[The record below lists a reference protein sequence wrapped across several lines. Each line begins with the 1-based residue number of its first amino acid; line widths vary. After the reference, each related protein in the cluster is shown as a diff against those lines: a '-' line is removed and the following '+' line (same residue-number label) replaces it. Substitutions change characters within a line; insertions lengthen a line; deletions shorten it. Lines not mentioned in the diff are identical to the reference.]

1 MKAQSYHYPESEQ
14 DLGNGTYFVNTEVEE
29 KTDEN
34 GRTYWE
40 YSQELRSYTNTAVP
54 EEVAA
59 WRLRA
64 VTTLA
69 DMSQGIEDFL
79 NSLPEPDRTVAKEA
93 WYSGTTVKRESATVG
108 AFQQVF
114 QLSSEEVDNL
124 FIQAANIS
132 I

>member
-1 MKAQSYHYPESEQ
+1 MKAQSYNYPEAEQ
-14 DLGNGTYFVNTEVEE
+14 DLGNGTYFVNTEIEE
-29 KTDEN
+29 KQDES

-40 YSQELRSYTNTAVP
+40 YSQELRSYSSTAVP

-69 DMSQGIEDFL
+69 GMSQGIESFL
-79 NSLPEPDRTVAKEA
+79 NSLPEPDKTVANEA
-93 WYSGTTVKRESATVG
+93 WYSGTTVRRQSATVG
-108 AFQQVF
+108 AFQQVLELTSE
-114 QLSSEEVDNL
+114 QLDNL
-124 FIQAANIS
+124 FIQAANIE